1 MRQHIVH
8 LFVAMLQ
15 SIGKMFRNQDA
26 RDLYHHHVSE
36 FVICLQNKGSN
47 SERTVLT
54 LTEAVSEVLQSEL
67 FIVKECLNGVLEL
80 FGPSVADL
88 QTVGCVWVYVG
99 LLGMILHRPRS
110 PVDPV
115 LKSQIKLQLKQR
127 EVRTKEKRLE
137 TVY

>member
-8 LFVAMLQ
+8 LFLSMLQ

-26 RDLYHHHVSE
+26 RDLCQQHVSE
-36 FVICLQNKGSN
+36 FLICLQNKGLN

-80 FGPSVADL
+80 SCPSVADL
-88 QTVGCVWVYVG
+88 QTVGRVWVYVG

-137 TVY
+137 TVH

>member
-8 LFVAMLQ
+8 LFVSMLQ

-26 RDLYHHHVSE
+26 RDLYHQHVSE

-80 FGPSVADL
+80 SGPSVADL
-88 QTVGCVWVYVG
+88 QTVGHVWVYVG

-115 LKSQIKLQLKQR
+115 LKLQIKLQLKQR

-137 TVY
+137 TVH

>member
-8 LFVAMLQ
+8 LFVSMLQ
-15 SIGKMFRNQDA
+15 SSGKMFRNQDA
-26 RDLYHHHVSE
+26 RDLYHQHVSE
-36 FVICLQNKGSN
+36 FVICLQNKGAKSD
-47 SERTVLT
+47 RTVHT

-80 FGPSVADL
+80 SAPSEADIR
-88 QTVGCVWVYVG
+88 TVGRVWVYVG

-127 EVRTKEKRLE
+127 EVRTEEERLE
-137 TVY
+137 TVN